1 MTLCRLCG
9 RELVDDM
16 THELGQSEPRSEDFR
31 CWCGRLRREPQTA
44 AELADK
50 WIAHFRAA
58 IKNGTGNVAVCRDM
72 IDRWLDHR
80 NDHGDEP
87 RQPL

>member
-1 MTLCRLCG
+1 MP
-9 RELVDDM
+9 
-16 THELGQSEPRSEDFR
+16 SESQP
-31 CWCGRLRREPQTA
+31 GREPQTA

-50 WIAHFRAA
+50 WVAHYQQA
-58 IKNGTGNVAVCRDM
+58 IEDGTGNPAVCRDM

-80 NDHGDEP
+80 IDFGDEP